1 MVPPRDSGR
10 YRLRPAKCGGHA
22 CGDRQRGWAMRQRR
36 RGSVSDIFT
45 EVDEEVRREQL
56 KKLWERYGNY
66 VVAAVILV
74 IAAVAAWRG
83 YDYWQIRKAAETGAA
98 YDAAARLAEEGKH
111 GEAEAAFAKI
121 VADGTAGYRV
131 LARLREAAEIAGRD
145 PKAGVAAYDNI
156 AGEMT

>member
-1 MVPPRDSGR
+1 M
-10 YRLRPAKCGGHA
+10 
-22 CGDRQRGWAMRQRR
+22 
-36 RGSVSDIFT
+36 SDIFT

-66 VVAAVILV
+66 VIAAVILV

-111 GEAEAAFAKI
+111 GEAALLCGEALAHAEP
-121 VADGTAGYRV
+121 GPAGWLLPVDPLLHATDHRKEWSQA
-131 LARLREAAEIAGRD
+131 LATLRDRA
-145 PKAGVAAYDNI
+145 V
-156 AGEMT
+156 